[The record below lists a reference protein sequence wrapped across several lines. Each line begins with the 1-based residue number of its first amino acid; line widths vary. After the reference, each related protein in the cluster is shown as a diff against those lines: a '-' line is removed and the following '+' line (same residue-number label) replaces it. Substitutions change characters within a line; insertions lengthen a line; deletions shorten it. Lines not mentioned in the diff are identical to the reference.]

1 MENTY
6 ELKTTDVTAVQWDG
20 TNKDALFKFANA
32 QTVGIHN
39 GTDIVITTKMNA
51 FTLVLGD
58 YLVKDVNGNILYFRQ
73 KAFEYQYQLKK

>member
-20 TNKDALFKFANA
+20 KNKDEMSQFANA
-32 QTVGIHN
+32 LTVGIHN
-39 GTDIVITTKMNA
+39 GTDLIITTRLNA

-58 YLVKDVNGNILYFRQ
+58 YLAKDVNGNILYFRQ
-73 KAFEYQYQLKK
+73 KSFEYQYQLK